1 MNVAVMNVMEWSKSR
16 VDYGRKLI
24 DSAVEGAR
32 EGEGD
37 FLRQR
42 SLEEYLAESTRKAL
56 APAAFVACLGAAR
69 GWLARDRRSPGRAL
83 AYGLVGAALGFGA
96 ALIWESRPLT
106 ICVASKAW
114 KRVGKTRDEHW
125 LESNPIDYA

>member
-1 MNVAVMNVMEWSKSR
+1 MNVMEWSKSR
-16 VDYGRKLI
+16 VDYGRKLM

-42 SLEEYLAESTRKAL
+42 SLEQYFAESTRKAL
-56 APAAFVACLGAAR
+56 APAAFGACLGAAR
-69 GWLARDRRSPGRAL
+69 GWLAKGRRSPGRAL
-83 AYGLVGAALGFGA
+83 AYGLVGAALGFSAG
-96 ALIWESRPLT
+96 LIWESRPLT
-106 ICVASKAW
+106 ACVASKAW

-125 LESNPIDYA
+125 FESNPIDYA